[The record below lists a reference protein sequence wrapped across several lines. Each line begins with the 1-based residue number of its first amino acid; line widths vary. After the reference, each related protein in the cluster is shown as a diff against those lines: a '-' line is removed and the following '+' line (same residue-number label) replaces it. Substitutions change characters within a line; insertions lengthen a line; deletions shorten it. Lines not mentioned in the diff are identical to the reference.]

1 MPGLR
6 QQDLDE
12 IFVYHDPDPKRQVPK
27 YERIRN
33 EARLFA
39 STILNICPPSAEQT
53 TAIRKVQEAVMFAN
67 AAIAIHT
74 KEDPNGS

>member
-12 IFVYHDPDPKRQVPK
+12 IFVYHDPGSKTVPK